1 MEGRFYHFNPQKENC
16 MMFRR
21 ILVVVA
27 TLAISTSSAL
37 ADDDFPA
44 VKDSLLKAFPKA
56 PVSSIRPTPVDG
68 LFEIESDGNI
78 FYYCPKS
85 ENIIVGEIYSKDGKS
100 ITAEARNRIVE
111 KKLASIDVSRA
122 IKIGNG
128 KNVVIEFTDTDCPFC
143 RKSYEY
149 WKTKSDITRYIFL
162 FPVPSLHPKAVEKS
176 EWIMSRKDKAEAFD
190 DVLSGKFDNAAPQG
204 VTDEGKNLLKEHI
217 RIAEKVKVT
226 GTPMFFVNNKF
237 IPGANFQAIDRALA
251 AGPKQT
257 QAKQP
262 GK

>member
-1 MEGRFYHFNPQKENC
+1 
-16 MMFRR
+16 MMFWR
-21 ILVVVA
+21 ILVVIA
-27 TLAISTSSAL
+27 TLAISVSTAL
-37 ADDDFPA
+37 AADNFPA
-44 VKDSLLKAFPKA
+44 IKESLLKAFPKA
-56 PVSSIRPTPVDG
+56 PVDSIRPTTIDG

-85 ENIIVGEIYSKDGKS
+85 ESIIFGEIYSKDGKS

-111 KKLASIDVSRA
+111 NKLASIDVSNA

-128 KNVVIEFTDTDCPFC
+128 KNVVIEFTDPDCPFC

-149 WKTKSDITRYIFL
+149 WKTKSGITRYIFL

-176 EWIMSRKDKAEAFD
+176 EWIMSRKDKAAAFD

-204 VTDEGKNLLKEHI
+204 VTDEGKDLLKDHI
-217 RIAEKVKVT
+217 RIAEKLKVT
-226 GTPMFFVNNKF
+226 GTPMFLVNNKF
-237 IPGANFQAIDRALA
+237 IAGANFPAIDKALA
-251 AGPKQT
+251 TGPKQIRET
-257 QAKQP
+257 QS